1 MLIHQAQLNVKS
13 DVIVYNRI
21 EIRGIQTD
29 SQVASKDLRKFH
41 YVPLSSM
48 RLISAFM
55 EIMKLHIIKAL
66 SCETVFFMAPA

>member
-13 DVIVYNRI
+13 DLTIYNRI
-21 EIRGIQTD
+21 EMRHTD
-29 SQVASKDLRKFH
+29 SQVAFKDLRKFH